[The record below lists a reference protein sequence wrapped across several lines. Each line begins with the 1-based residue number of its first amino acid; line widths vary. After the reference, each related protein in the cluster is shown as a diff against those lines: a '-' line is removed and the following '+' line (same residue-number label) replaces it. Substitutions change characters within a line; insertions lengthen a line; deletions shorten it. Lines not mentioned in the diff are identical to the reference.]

1 MLTQIA
7 SSFRVL
13 AKKHDWLHA
22 RGPLF
27 RLLVYMRHEA
37 AIEAFEKQKTEK
49 EACAIVMREEAARV
63 VGDQAATADE
73 EAGVVVGE
81 TRFS

>member
-27 RLLVYMRHEA
+27 RLLVYLRHEA
-37 AIEAFEKQKTEK
+37 AREKQKTEK